1 RGRAT
6 VRARRDGIAMKH
18 KLGLTVSVAA
28 CAGVVML
35 YTFVPAKALLGVSK
49 LCRIAFALVG
59 SGFALASWRRLDHD
73 DPNRKRWFLLGGWL
87 ACWAAGEVAQEA
99 YRRMLGIEPP
109 FPSVGDLF
117 YLLGYGFL
125 LVAMF
130 SFLVGWRASGFP
142 LGNARTQAV
151 VAVAAG

>member
-1 RGRAT
+1 
-6 VRARRDGIAMKH
+6 M
-18 KLGLTVSVAA
+18 
-28 CAGVVML
+28 
-35 YTFVPAKALLGVSK
+35 
-49 LCRIAFALVG
+49 
-59 SGFALASWRRLDHD
+59 
-73 DPNRKRWFLLGGWL
+73 
-87 ACWAAGEVAQEA
+87 

-151 VAVAAG
+151 VAVAAGLLLAVLNVVMLRPIAHAQLPLAERLLDIGYPILDSIVLVPTLILFGMALHFRGGRVWTVW